1 MQDFYDHLYFK
12 ATYRTPDLHSHFA
25 KHIIL
30 ADGGELDCNVA
41 GQEFCCKGL
50 MIQSNVPHTVSAKT
64 GSTLVFLIE
73 ETCARAKLMDEKY
86 IGSMPFARIDPVLAS
101 EISSLSDEEILSAL
115 GLEKNSR
122 SIYDERIQLALNTIA
137 GMESLGAGTID
148 ALCKTVFLSEG
159 RLSHLFREQV
169 GISLVG
175 YLLFSKLSKTYAYL
189 LAGES
194 VTAAAI
200 HAGFS
205 SSAHFAAV
213 NKKQFGISVRE
224 VGSIAEILAE
234 K

>member
-30 ADGGELDCNVA
+30 SDGSELECNVA
-41 GQEFCCKGL
+41 GEKFRCTGL
-50 MIQSNVPHTVSAKT
+50 MIQSSVPHTVST
-64 GSTLVFLIE
+64 QSGFMTVFLIE
-73 ETCARAKLMDEKY
+73 TTCARARQMEETYLCGNPYAVMEPDL
-86 IGSMPFARIDPVLAS
+86 V
-101 EISSLSDEEILSAL
+101 SSVSGLSDEEILSAL
-115 GLEKNSR
+115 GLENR
-122 SIYDERIQLALNTIA
+122 RRNCYDTRVESALQAIA
-137 GMESLGAGTID
+137 GMESIGPGTMD
-148 ALCKTVFLSEG
+148 ALCRTVFLSKD

-189 LAGES
+189 LAGEN
-194 VTAAAI
+194 VTEAAI

-224 VGSIAEILAE
+224 IGSIAEILAE